1 MSYFTSADWNNILE
15 LMRKQNCKSAYVGMV
30 EGVLT
35 LFSKPPQDISTF
47 FTTIE
52 DAEISYKNLIYF
64 ETLYY
69 EDMGST
75 LQDLWRT

>member
-1 MSYFTSADWNNILE
+1 MIYFTSADWNNILE

-35 LFSKPPQDISTF
+35 LFSKPPQGIRTF

-52 DAEISYKNLIYF
+52 DAEIAYKNLIWI
-64 ETLYY
+64 ENL
-69 EDMGST
+69 
-75 LQDLWRT
+75 L

>member
-1 MSYFTSADWNNILE
+1 MIYFTSADWNNILE

-30 EGVLT
+30 NGVMI

-52 DAEISYKNLIYF
+52 DAEISYKNLIWF
-64 ETLYY
+64 ESFY
-69 EDMGST
+69 EDMESA
-75 LQDLWRT
+75 LQDLW

>member
-1 MSYFTSADWNNILE
+1 MTYFTSADWSNILE

-30 EGVLT
+30 NGVMI

-52 DAEISYKNLIYF
+52 DAETSYKNLIYF
-64 ETLYY
+64 ETLY
-69 EDMGST
+69 EDMGSA
-75 LQDLWRT
+75 LQDLW

>member
-1 MSYFTSADWNNILE
+1 MTYFTSADWSNILE
-15 LMRKQNCKSAYVGMV
+15 LMRKQNCNSAYVGV
-30 EGVLT
+30 VNGVMI

-64 ETLYY
+64 ETL
-69 EDMGST
+69 
-75 LQDLWRT
+75 L

>member
-1 MSYFTSADWNNILE
+1 MIYFTSADWNNVLE
-15 LMRKQNCKSAYVGMV
+15 LMQKQSCKSAYVGV
-30 EGVLT
+30 VNGVMT

-52 DAEISYKNLIYF
+52 DAETSYKNLIYF
-64 ETLYY
+64 ETLY

-75 LQDLWRT
+75 LQDLR